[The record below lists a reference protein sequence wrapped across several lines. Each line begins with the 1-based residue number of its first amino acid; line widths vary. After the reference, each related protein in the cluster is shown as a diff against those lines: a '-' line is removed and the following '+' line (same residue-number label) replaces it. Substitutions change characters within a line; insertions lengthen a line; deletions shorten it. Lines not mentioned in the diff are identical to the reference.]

1 MNPTGL
7 TRGRLAALAAATLI
21 LPLAPPPAMAN
32 TPMAGANPPGA
43 SFAAPRVAVP
53 AAVPHRLAPSGC
65 TRTGT
70 TSACDLYAMTGT
82 TQVLGQPVPIW
93 GFSSTSTAGS
103 ATAPGPV
110 LVVQQG
116 DTVEV
121 TLHNQLADHVS
132 LAFPGQSADSFST
145 GLSAAD
151 QTTGAAPGG
160 EATYTFTAAREG
172 TFLYEAGHTPGGA
185 RQVAL
190 GLAGALVVLGT
201 PGTADGHAYDD
212 EAVVVLSEIDPALNA
227 DPEHFDMRTFR
238 PRYRLLNGRPF
249 PATDPIATDQ
259 GHTVLLR
266 YVNVG
271 ASTHPMSL
279 LGADQLQLAQDG
291 HPMARPE
298 SEVVAPIEA
307 GATVDTLVTMPSGP
321 ESKVTLY
328 EAGGHLDNDGQTTS
342 DPTQV
347 ATGGMMTFLDT
358 SAPAPD
364 TDVVGPVPARV
375 RVAPSPSDGLSDV
388 TVTANL
394 SDARTGGSPVA
405 YAELVVDDHVTVAVG
420 NGVPMGPA
428 ASFGTVDVTGLTGTI
443 PAVPSGGGTCTDADV
458 PVALSCLDAGRHTVY
473 VRGRDDAGNW
483 GVVGSAVLNL
493 PKTGPATRGGSLS
506 RTPANGTQPVAVS
519 ATGDDSDAEGT
530 ITGAEYFLDT
540 LGAPGSGTPLAV
552 GPGRTVTSEDATIP
566 AAVVDALGEGE
577 HHVLVRSR
585 SDLPLWGPT
594 LDIPLTVDKHG
605 PLAAPVEVA
614 PSITNGETSSPG
626 NPGNLVVSGVLTD
639 SGQQSR
645 LVDAEGFLD
654 PTTATPA
661 VGSGF
666 QLVATDGRLDSP
678 RESVYG
684 LIPVSQVRSL
694 ADGSHHVYV
703 RGQDE
708 AGNWGDLAAANL
720 VVDKT
725 APLLQAPMTATFNP
739 LTGTPPVQTIQL
751 SARVQNDTTFAA
763 AEYWTGTGDP
773 GAGNATQVSV
783 TFVNGSVVVTAPF
796 TGGRRGTVVYHLRV
810 QDMAGTWSNALDLAV
825 RAPQPGQGPGGGPA
839 PANALLAD
847 SFGTGTL
854 ALWSQALGAPGALTV
869 GPAAGIPAGA
879 GNQGLAAR
887 LPGGRRNAAAF
898 VTDTSPAET
907 GYHARFAF
915 DPHSLRTGTAPAV
928 TVFSGRSST
937 GGVFAV
943 QLRRTAAGRQLR
955 GVLDLS
961 HDRTRAGAW
970 RTVRAGAHTLTVDW
984 LAASHDRAASL
995 RLAVDGATSQVTGWG
1010 GPARL
1015 ESVRLGVVSG
1025 FTRTSA
1031 GTAWFD
1037 EFSSSRTT
1045 RP

>member
-32 TPMAGANPPGA
+32 TPMAGAHPPGA

-93 GFSSTSTAGS
+93 GFSSTSAAGS

-298 SEVVAPIEA
+298 SEVVAPVEA

-388 TVTANL
+388 TVTADL

-443 PAVPSGGGTCTDADV
+443 PAVPAGGGTCTDADV

-493 PKTGPATRGGSLS
+493 PEDRSCH
-506 RTPANGTQPVAVS
+506 
-519 ATGDDSDAEGT
+519 
-530 ITGAEYFLDT
+530 
-540 LGAPGSGTPLAV
+540 PGRLAV
-552 GPGRTVTSEDATIP
+552 PD
-566 AAVVDALGEGE
+566 
-577 HHVLVRSR
+577 
-585 SDLPLWGPT
+585 
-594 LDIPLTVDKHG
+594 
-605 PLAAPVEVA
+605 
-614 PSITNGETSSPG
+614 
-626 NPGNLVVSGVLTD
+626 
-639 SGQQSR
+639 
-645 LVDAEGFLD
+645 
-654 PTTATPA
+654 
-661 VGSGF
+661 
-666 QLVATDGRLDSP
+666 P
-678 RESVYG
+678 RE
-684 LIPVSQVRSL
+684 R
-694 ADGSHHVYV
+694 H
-703 RGQDE
+703 
-708 AGNWGDLAAANL
+708 
-720 VVDKT
+720 
-725 APLLQAPMTATFNP
+725 
-739 LTGTPPVQTIQL
+739 
-751 SARVQNDTTFAA
+751 
-763 AEYWTGTGDP
+763 
-773 GAGNATQVSV
+773 
-783 TFVNGSVVVTAPF
+783 
-796 TGGRRGTVVYHLRV
+796 
-810 QDMAGTWSNALDLAV
+810 
-825 RAPQPGQGPGGGPA
+825 
-839 PANALLAD
+839 
-847 SFGTGTL
+847 
-854 ALWSQALGAPGALTV
+854 
-869 GPAAGIPAGA
+869 
-879 GNQGLAAR
+879 
-887 LPGGRRNAAAF
+887 
-898 VTDTSPAET
+898 
-907 GYHARFAF
+907 
-915 DPHSLRTGTAPAV
+915 
-928 TVFSGRSST
+928 
-937 GGVFAV
+937 
-943 QLRRTAAGRQLR
+943 AAGRRLR
-955 GVLDLS
+955 
-961 HDRTRAGAW
+961 HR
-970 RTVRAGAHTLTVDW
+970 
-984 LAASHDRAASL
+984 
-995 RLAVDGATSQVTGWG
+995 
-1010 GPARL
+1010 
-1015 ESVRLGVVSG
+1015 
-1025 FTRTSA
+1025 
-1031 GTAWFD
+1031 
-1037 EFSSSRTT
+1037 
-1045 RP
+1045 